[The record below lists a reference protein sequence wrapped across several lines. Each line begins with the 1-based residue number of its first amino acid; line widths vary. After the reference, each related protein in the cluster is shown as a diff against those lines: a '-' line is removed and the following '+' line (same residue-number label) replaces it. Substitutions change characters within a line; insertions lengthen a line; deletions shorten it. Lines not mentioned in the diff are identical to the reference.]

1 MRNEVATFLTWKIRC
16 AGVPISF
23 ACKTQSQSRSASVVG
38 GPCGDEY
45 SRVQLFTYTLVFG
58 IGVLVVCGAGHPTV
72 DGECSRK
79 MTWAAFAAA
88 SAQVWV

>member
-1 MRNEVATFLTWKIRC
+1 MTSI
-16 AGVPISF
+16 
-23 ACKTQSQSRSASVVG
+23 
-38 GPCGDEY
+38 
-45 SRVQLFTYTLVFG
+45 SRVLLYTYALVVG

-79 MTWAAFAAA
+79 MTRAAIAAA

>member
-1 MRNEVATFLTWKIRC
+1 M
-16 AGVPISF
+16 
-23 ACKTQSQSRSASVVG
+23 VG

-45 SRVQLFTYTLVFG
+45 SRVQLFTYTLVVG

-79 MTWAAFAAA
+79 MTRA
-88 SAQVWV
+88 SITGPPPRKSGYEFEFEFEYEFE

>member
-1 MRNEVATFLTWKIRC
+1 MRKEVATFLTWEIRC

-23 ACKTQSQSRSASVVG
+23 ACKTQSQSRSAFVVG

-45 SRVQLFTYTLVFG
+45 SRVQLFTYTLVVG

-72 DGECSRK
+72 E
-79 MTWAAFAAA
+79 AAENLFGR
-88 SAQVWV
+88 